1 MKFKVT
7 YYDYDADKSVTKDCV
22 EVNYNTT
29 DKNFSFIPVD
39 NPVKIYKAVIIDHP
53 IVSIH
58 QMDDRIRICVSG
70 YQCIK
75 NGGHGKTNTIF
86 ESVREE

>member
-1 MKFKVT
+1 MKFKVS
-7 YYDYDADKSVTKDCV
+7 YYDYDTDKYVTKDCDRM
-22 EVNYNTT
+22 EFK
-29 DKNFSFIPVD
+29 DGKFSFDPVD

-70 YQCIK
+70 YQCMK
-75 NGGHGKTNTIF
+75 NGGHAKTNTIF
-86 ESVREE
+86 ESVRED